1 MVWFP
6 KVHGKKLQIKCIC
19 KMSKSLLSLKKIGEK
34 SFFQRPAKIVEISD
48 LSWYDINLPEFC
60 LGIIGRVPE
69 ENQNSKIV
77 YQDSKYPERKI
88 IITRQDEG
96 FPVQSTRDLLLV
108 LARLN
113 QRQNNFTE
121 NKVAF
126 SGGMILKEL
135 GLTVCGKNMKD
146 LKRDLARLT
155 GTRIV
160 FENSFYD
167 KEKKEHRTL
176 DMGVVSAIATR
187 ETTNLDG
194 SMVSDD
200 DLSFGTYLTW
210 SDEFFSASFMN
221 FKNLIQI
228 DFSSYMQLSGDITK
242 QLFKFLSKR
251 RFSKEIFSISVSV
264 LAYEKLGISKT
275 VPLKKAKFNLK
286 KCHDQLQRTGFIDK
300 EPSFFNKDNGDLWVE
315 YDFSTVKNII
325 SQEVV
330 LSGSQEVVK
339 YGDQKKIDQLDK
351 YFRESSGE
359 IEDEKKSHKNV
370 IDVKVSESL
379 KVGKSKSQEAGNFEN
394 NNGEFIDID
403 LSENMEVGISVN
415 QKDEKPES
423 QEVDFEQET
432 KKRFMELGL
441 TEANFGKMINKYTYQ
456 KILDGLD
463 LLAMEI
469 KNGTKIRSKKK
480 WFLACL
486 NQGFDTDSLFADR
499 KKEEGERL
507 EKLRQKI
514 LEKDEQ
520 ARAVAEQQET
530 IIRNKK
536 IDDWMAQ
543 NPFEVVEECERYVEE
558 LISKGGMMADKLTK
572 LSQEQNKRPS
582 KAILDHPLYLG
593 TLRNRIWVKIEG

>member
-1 MVWFP
+1 MP
-6 KVHGKKLQIKCIC
+6 KTSQ
-19 KMSKSLLSLKKIGEK
+19 SLKKIGEK

-113 QRQNNFTE
+113 QRQNNFSK
-121 NKVAF
+121 NKVNF
-126 SGGMILKEL
+126 SGGAILKEL
-135 GLTVCGKNMKD
+135 GLTVCGKNLKG

-176 DMGVVSAIATR
+176 DMGIISAIATR
-187 ETTNLDG
+187 ESTNLDG
-194 SMVSDD
+194 TISDE
-200 DLSFGTYLTW
+200 DLDFGTYLTW

-251 RFSKEIFSISVSV
+251 RFSKEVFSISVSV
-264 LAYEKLGISKT
+264 LAYEKLGVSKT
-275 VPLKKAKFNLK
+275 VPLKKVKFNLK
-286 KCHDQLQRTGFIDK
+286 RCHDQLQQTGFMDK
-300 EPSFFNKDNGDLWVE
+300 PPEFFNKNNGDLWVE
-315 YDFSTVKNII
+315 YDFSTVKNMI
-325 SQEVV
+325 SQEVS
-330 LSGSQEVVK
+330 LSENQEVVK
-339 YGDQKKIDQLDK
+339 YGDQEKIDEMEK
-351 YFRESSGE
+351 YFRESSGDTE
-359 IEDEKKSHKNV
+359 IKKVEGKNI
-370 IDVKVSESL
+370 IDVEVLESL
-379 KVGKSKSQEAGNFEN
+379 EVGKS
-394 NNGEFIDID
+394 
-403 LSENMEVGISVN
+403 
-415 QKDEKPES
+415 ES
-423 QEVDFEQET
+423 QEVDLKLENT
-432 KKRFMELGL
+432 KKRFVELGL
-441 TEANFGKMINKYTYQ
+441 TEANYGKMINKYSYQ

-463 LLAMEI
+463 LLDMEV

-486 NQGFDTDSLFADR
+486 NQEFDTDSLFADR
-499 KKEEGERL
+499 EKVEIEIQNQQKLELQKLEDQKKQNEQQ
-507 EKLRQKI
+507 KL
-514 LEKDEQ
+514 
-520 ARAVAEQQET
+520 AEQKAKQLEE
-530 IIRNKK
+530 
-536 IDDWMAQ
+536 WMSK
-543 NPFEVVEECERYVEE
+543 NMFEVVEECEKYAKEIIE
-558 LISKGGMMADKLTK
+558 KGGIMANMLTK
-572 LSQEQNKRPS
+572 TAKENNETNS
-582 KAILDHPLYLG
+582 KAILTNPIFVGNLKTRLWA
-593 TLRNRIWVKIEG
+593 RVEGLK

>member
-1 MVWFP
+1 
-6 KVHGKKLQIKCIC
+6 
-19 KMSKSLLSLKKIGEK
+19 MSKSTLSLKKIGEK

-146 LKRDLARLT
+146 LKKDLARLT

-194 SMVSDD
+194 SMISDD

-251 RFSKEIFSISVSV
+251 RFSKEVFSISVSV
-264 LAYEKLGISKT
+264 LAYEKLGVSKT

-286 KCHDQLQRTGFIDK
+286 RCHDQLQQTGFMDK
-300 EPSFFNKDNGDLWVE
+300 PPEFFNKDNGDLWVE

-330 LSGSQEVVK
+330 LSESQEVVK
-339 YGDQKKIDQLDK
+339 YGDQKKIEQLDK

-359 IEDEKKSHKNV
+359 IEGVKKLNKNV
-370 IDVKVSESL
+370 IDIEVSESL
-379 KVGKSKSQEAGNFEN
+379 EAGKS
-394 NNGEFIDID
+394 
-403 LSENMEVGISVN
+403 
-415 QKDEKPES
+415 ES
-423 QEVDFEQET
+423 QEVDLKFEET
-432 KKRFMELGL
+432 KKRFIELGL
-441 TEANFGKMINKYTYQ
+441 TEANYGKMINKYSYQ

-463 LLAMEI
+463 LLDVEI

-486 NQGFDTDSLFADR
+486 NQDFDTDSLFADR
-499 KKEEGERL
+499 EKVEMETQNLQKL
-507 EKLRQKI
+507 ELQKQKDQKI
-514 LEKDEQ
+514 RDEQ
-520 ARAVAEQQET
+520 QKLVEQKA
-530 IIRNKK
+530 KK
-536 IDDWMAQ
+536 LEDWMSK
-543 NPFEVVEECERYVEE
+543 NMFEVVEECEKYAKEIIE
-558 LISKGGMMADKLTK
+558 KGGIMANMLTK
-572 LSQEQNKRPS
+572 TAKENNETNS
-582 KAILDHPLYLG
+582 KAILTNPIFAG
-593 TLRNRIWVKIEG
+593 NVKTRLWARVK

>member
-1 MVWFP
+1 MP
-6 KVHGKKLQIKCIC
+6 KTNQ
-19 KMSKSLLSLKKIGEK
+19 SLKKIGEK

-194 SMVSDD
+194 SMISDD

-286 KCHDQLQRTGFIDK
+286 KCHDQLQRTGFMDK
-300 EPSFFNKDNGDLWVE
+300 EPGFFNKDNGDLWVE
-315 YDFSTVKNII
+315 YDFSTVKNIA
-325 SQEVV
+325 SQEVS
-330 LSGSQEVVK
+330 LLESQEVVK
-339 YGDQKKIDQLDK
+339 YGDQKKIEQLDK
-351 YFRESSGE
+351 YFRESSGDT
-359 IEDEKKSHKNV
+359 EDVKKSHKNV
-370 IDVKVSESL
+370 IDVQVSESL
-379 KVGKSKSQEAGNFEN
+379 EKRKS
-394 NNGEFIDID
+394 
-403 LSENMEVGISVN
+403 
-415 QKDEKPES
+415 ES
-423 QEVDFEQET
+423 QEVDLELENT
-432 KKRFMELGL
+432 KKRFIDLGL
-441 TEANFGKMINKYTYQ
+441 TEANYGKMINKYSYQ

-463 LLAMEI
+463 LLDIEF

-486 NQGFDTDSLFADR
+486 NQDFDTDSLFADR
-499 KKEEGERL
+499 EKVEIETQNQQKL
-507 EKLRQKI
+507 ELQKQEDQKI
-514 LEKDEQ
+514 LDEQ
-520 ARAVAEQQET
+520 QKLADQKSKQLEE
-530 IIRNKK
+530 
-536 IDDWMAQ
+536 WMS
-543 NPFEVVEECERYVEE
+543 NNIFEVVDECEKYAKE
-558 LISKGGMMADKLTK
+558 IIDKGGIMANMLTK
-572 LSQEQNKRPS
+572 TAKENNETIS
-582 KAILDHPLYLG
+582 KAILTNPIFAG
-593 TLRNRIWVKIEG
+593 NVKTRLWAKLK